1 MTRALRRSGT
11 TAAALAATAVLLV
24 GCSGQSEYC
33 AAVEENAST
42 LESLGKERTT
52 AAYVSYAEA
61 FESVATVAPSD
72 VQDDWTAMAEVTRGV
87 LDAQESVGHGLEEM
101 TDDEVLAAL
110 SQEQLA
116 SLNEAYEAF
125 NGTADQRT
133 AVVKNVKQEC
143 DITLQ

>member
-11 TAAALAATAVLLV
+11 TAAALTVAAVLLV

-33 AAVEENAST
+33 AAVEENAAT
-42 LESLGKERTT
+42 LESLGRERTT
-52 AAYVSYAEA
+52 AAYTSYAEA
-61 FESVATVAPSD
+61 FEAVAAVAPAD
-72 VQDDWTAMAEVTRGV
+72 VEDDWTAMAQVTRGV

-101 TDDEVLAAL
+101 TDDEVLAGL

-116 SLNEAYEAF
+116 ALNEAYEAF
-125 NGTADQRT
+125 NGTTEQRD

>member
-11 TAAALAATAVLLV
+11 TAAALTVAAVLLV

-33 AAVEENAST
+33 AAVEENAAT
-42 LESLGKERTT
+42 LESLGRERTT
-52 AAYVSYAEA
+52 AAYTSYAEA
-61 FESVATVAPSD
+61 FESVAVVAPAD
-72 VQDDWTAMAEVTRGV
+72 VEDDWTSMAQVTRGV
-87 LDAQESVGHGLEEM
+87 LEAQESVGHGLEEM
-101 TDDEVLAAL
+101 TDDEVLAGL

-116 SLNEAYEAF
+116 ALNEAYEAF
-125 NGTADQRT
+125 NGTTEQRD

>member
-1 MTRALRRSGT
+1 MTCALRRSGT

-24 GCSGQSEYC
+24 GCGGQSEYC
-33 AAVEENAST
+33 AAVEENAPT